1 MLYMRHIYV
10 IGPTMI
16 RWTLNQNA
24 PSYTQKKY
32 ILKCCLHNI
41 GLFCSGLEYANL
53 SGTEAGIFRDI

>member
-10 IGPTMI
+10 IDPTMI

-53 SGTEAGIFRDI
+53 SGA